1 MQRLR
6 AGWLSFR
13 RIHLAALIADWR
25 RTLLSVIGV
34 ALGVTVVLGTLILK
48 SELARPF
55 DSFGPSLAHAADNGV
70 VEVTPNVSGRLP
82 IETVNRLRAEVPGA
96 EAVIPIVAGLTPVDV
111 SGGSGTLPARPASG
125 LPARPPPGFFL
136 LGGSCQIELLVGS
149 FNCEQR
155 ARDEKPADGPGVPL
169 EVPAVIA
176 QRHGLQLGDELRIPG
191 LPPGSAHLGW
201 TFPEFDRVEGIN
213 DGYVL
218 LAPSVDIAASMLST
232 PGYATAAFV
241 LPRPGAEIT
250 ADIDR
255 VIAGVATAGPPRPHQ
270 PALFEAGTQS
280 LNLTVLAGVLVGVL
294 IALNTILLAVED
306 RRAVMGTIGAIGAKP
321 IGLFGGMLGEG
332 AVVGALGGLL
342 GVPSGFLLGTYLVD
356 RFGQAMLA
364 GSGGTIAAHFTPS
377 LIVIG
382 AAAGIVCG
390 ILAMIGPAV
399 RLVREGPLASMA
411 SAGGVQR
418 VRTIPMWPLVAGIG
432 LLAGAVVVLKIFE
445 RGSLPLNM
453 GINAM
458 TVGMFGVALVTMWI
472 APRGAGLLIRLLTV
486 ARPDVGRLLGA
497 DVRRYTLMF
506 ALSAAILAAETSLA
520 ISSQSMQL
528 LGTSQVAA
536 QKADRLPAALLI
548 AGQSVLDQRD
558 GQLADSTFK
567 LITGAADG
575 RDVSSRWRSTISSG
589 TSSRLVI
596 GVTPGDWYSQA
607 LYEPTGVHD
616 RLWQGLRAGEIG
628 LSEVAAGRLG
638 VAPGETVEL
647 PTVEGPKHYRVAG
660 IFRPRMINDT
670 AVGDIVLVSDGLARS
685 DWAAVR
691 DQVAVGYA
699 TAADATA
706 HRDDFLDLG
715 AGLSVYD
722 NEQWRSEA
730 ATGITR
736 FLEPYTIAAYVV
748 MAAAGL
754 SVLNVFVLGLVQ
766 RKRERAV
773 LRAIG
778 VVPRQEQAVVIAHA
792 GAACVIGRCSRRA
805 WGRRSHVSVVAGL
818 TRVLRHQDRLGCAG
832 TATANRSGRRDR
844 ARHGCRGVSGDPYAT
859 VGNGRG
865 TASQLTPDRIS
876 VVPRRNRPRL
886 QWRATALV
894 TPHAERLF
902 LCGTETDDRSI
913 VPQWQKGGTT
923 MVTAKH
929 IDGDGGSSG
938 HLGELSA
945 CRHAYDCVDPRHISR
960 GDGLVVAV
968 LDSKAS
974 MVAPAVKLTASPRR
988 NSSRLAR
995 QQAAAAA
1002 IGARRTKPRLRRA
1015 ARHRRFKRG
1024 RRGTGPVREQAGGQ
1038 DRD

>member
-34 ALGVTVVLGTLILK
+34 ALGVTVVLGTLVLK
-48 SELARPF
+48 SELSRPF
-55 DSFGPSLAHAADNGV
+55 DSFGPSLTHAANAGV
-70 VEVTPNVSGRLP
+70 IEVTPNVSGRLP
-82 IETVNRLRAEVPGA
+82 IETVDRLRAEMPEA
-96 EAVIPIVAGLTPVDV
+96 EAVIPIVAGLMPVDV
-111 SGGSGTLPARPASG
+111 AGGGSH
-125 LPARPPPGFFL
+125 GFFL
-136 LGGSCQIELLVGS
+136 LGGSCQIELLVGP

-155 ARDEKPADGPGVPL
+155 ARGEQPVDGPGVPL
-169 EVPAVIA
+169 QIPAVIA
-176 QRHGLQLGDELRIPG
+176 ERHGLALGEEIHLPG

-218 LAPSVDIAASMLST
+218 LAPSGDIAASLLSS
-232 PGYATAAFV
+232 PSYATAAFV
-241 LPRPGAEIT
+241 VPKPGADIT

-255 VIAGVATAGPPRPHQ
+255 IIAGVATAGPPRPHQ

-356 RFGQAMLA
+356 RFGQSMLA

-382 AAAGIVCG
+382 AAAGTVSG

-418 VRTIPMWPLVAGIG
+418 VRTIPMWPLVTGIAM
-432 LLAGAVVVLKIFE
+432 LAGAVVVLKTFE

-453 GINAM
+453 GINAL
-458 TVGMFGVALVTMWI
+458 TVAMFGVALVTVWI
-472 APRGAGLLIRLLTV
+472 APRGAGLLIDLLTV
-486 ARPDVGRLLGA
+486 ARPDVGRLLRA
-497 DVRRYTLMF
+497 DVRRYALMF
-506 ALSAAILAAETSLA
+506 ALCAAILAAETSLA
-520 ISSQSMQL
+520 IGSQSMQL

-558 GQLADSTFK
+558 GHLADSTFD
-567 LITGAADG
+567 LVTHAADG
-575 RDVSSRWRSTISSG
+575 RNVSSRWRSTISSG
-589 TSSRLVI
+589 TLSRLVI

-607 LYEPTGVHD
+607 LYQPTGVHD
-616 RLWQGLRAGEIG
+616 RLWQGLREGEIG
-628 LSEVAAGRLG
+628 LSQVAASRLG
-638 VAPGETVEL
+638 VAAGGTVEL
-647 PTVEGPKHYRVAG
+647 PTVEGPKRYRVAG
-660 IFRPRMINDT
+660 IFHPRMINDT
-670 AVGDIVLVSDGLARS
+670 AVGDIVLASERLAQS

-691 DQVAVGYA
+691 DQVAVGYP
-699 TAADATA
+699 TAVDATA

-730 ATGITR
+730 ANGITR

-778 VVPRQEQAVVIAHA
+778 VIPRQEQAVIIAHA
-792 GAACVIGRCSRRA
+792 G
-805 WGRRSHVSVVAGL
+805 L
-818 TRVLRHQDRLGCAG
+818 L
-832 TATANRSGRRDR
+832 
-844 ARHGCRGVSGDPYAT
+844 
-859 VGNGRG
+859 
-865 TASQLTPDRIS
+865 
-876 VVPRRNRPRL
+876 
-886 QWRATALV
+886 AL
-894 TPHAERLF
+894 L
-902 LCGTETDDRSI
+902 
-913 VPQWQKGGTT
+913 
-923 MVTAKH
+923 
-929 IDGDGGSSG
+929 
-938 HLGELSA
+938 
-945 CRHAYDCVDPRHISR
+945 
-960 GDGLVVAV
+960 VAV
-968 LDSKAS
+968 LGGLGGIG
-974 MVAPAVKLTASPRR
+974 LTYLWSLGSPVFYGIKIDWGV
-988 NSSRLAR
+988 LALPLR
-995 QQAAAAA
+995 TGVAAATVLVLAA
-1002 IGARRTKPRLRRA
+1002 AVYPVIHSRRLEAVEVLRSS
-1015 ARHRRFKRG
+1015 
-1024 RRGTGPVREQAGGQ
+1024 
-1038 DRD
+1038 